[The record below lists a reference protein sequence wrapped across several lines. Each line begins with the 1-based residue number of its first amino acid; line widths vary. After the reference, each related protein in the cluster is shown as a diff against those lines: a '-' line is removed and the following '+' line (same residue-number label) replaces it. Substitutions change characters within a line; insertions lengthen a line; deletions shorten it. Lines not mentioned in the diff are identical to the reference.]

1 MSLKSAG
8 CDQSP
13 VWKSRSTGS
22 GGGKASRKEKC
33 VCFLFLSLL
42 YVRVPLCPLT
52 PASNCFKVSLRFSLW
67 LSNLTWLSN
76 LPVEI
81 STSPVLCP
89 LLSQGLSSVHCSLRA
104 CLSCHH
110 LSFGLHWVS
119 PCPAGWSNTVRPSP
133 LGPFPELL
141 QSFCKGP
148 FVFTA
153 SKACT
158 NPHFTPINQHSI
170 FLTFPHWD
178 CHDAPHWLLGLPQP
192 SGRHTEAAQLLVCQC
207 R

>member
-1 MSLKSAG
+1 MLFGISFPAWGPWESLSQESQVACPSCLKLSSIEFQPCVFKVSWLWSVTSLK
-8 CDQSP
+8 
-13 VWKSRSTGS
+13 VEVYRIW
-22 GGGKASRKEKC
+22 GGKASRKEKC

-76 LPVEI
+76 LPVGI

-119 PCPAGWSNTVRPSP
+119 PCPAGWSNTVCPSL
-133 LGPFPELL
+133 LGPFP
-141 QSFCKGP
+141 
-148 FVFTA
+148 
-153 SKACT
+153 
-158 NPHFTPINQHSI
+158 
-170 FLTFPHWD
+170 
-178 CHDAPHWLLGLPQP
+178 
-192 SGRHTEAAQLLVCQC
+192 
-207 R
+207 